1 MRPKATY
8 VALLGSAQVLRH
20 LKIVKSGC
28 QESSSFFPGVYALP
42 GTGTHAWRNISL
54 SIQYAVFLFTI
65 QEAPFSA
72 FCVSLEKIL
81 SRFKAVEGKLRT
93 KKSAFLPIYKP
104 DISGDNTTPV
114 QRG

>member
-8 VALLGSAQVLRH
+8 VALLGSAHVLRH

-54 SIQYAVFLFTI
+54 SIQ
-65 QEAPFSA
+65 FSNPV
-72 FCVSLEKIL
+72 CTQYSYSL
-81 SRFKAVEGKLRT
+81 SRRPHLVLLCVT
-93 KKSAFLPIYKP
+93 
-104 DISGDNTTPV
+104 
-114 QRG
+114 